1 MSLRNGPTAS
11 LLDLSGKTAFVTA
24 AGQGLGRG
32 VALRLADAGA
42 NVVVSHKRLDDAE
55 KVAKEITDAG
65 GKAIGV
71 LNDVTLTEQIEP
83 SLDKAT
89 DAFGGVDVLVNVAG
103 GMHPFQ
109 SFLDVDLPTFQATI
123 DRNLKGTYFLCQA
136 VAKRLVAAEKPGRLV
151 NIASTAAFR
160 PDFQLAAYNAAKA
173 SVVQFTRSI
182 AIELA
187 PHGIMAN
194 AVIPGPV
201 RTTNTEWIYDDP
213 VWQEAIKQRVPL
225 GHPADP
231 DDVAGA
237 VLFFSGKAAAH
248 VTGAM
253 IVVDGGFM
261 YN

>member
-1 MSLRNGPTAS
+1 MNLRNGPTAS
-11 LLDLSGKTAFVTA
+11 LLDLSGQTAFVTA

-32 VALRLADAGA
+32 IALRLADAGA
-42 NVVVSHKRLDDAE
+42 NVVVSHKRLEDGE
-55 KVAKEITDAG
+55 KVAAEIRAAG
-65 GKAIGV
+65 GRAIAV
-71 LNDVTLTEQIEP
+71 LNDVTVIEQIEP
-83 SLDKAT
+83 ALDKAT
-89 DAFGGVDVLVNVAG
+89 EAFGGVDILVNVAG

-109 SFLDVDLPTFQATI
+109 SFLEVDVPTVKSTL
-123 DRNLKGTYFLCQA
+123 DRNLTGTYFLSQA
-136 VAKRLVAAEKPGRLV
+136 VAKRLVAAEKPGRIV
-151 NIASTAAFR
+151 NIASTAYVR

-173 SVVQFTRSI
+173 AVVQFTHSI

-187 PHGIMAN
+187 PHKIIVN

-213 VWQEAIKQRVPL
+213 VWAEAIKQRVPL

-237 VLFFSGKAAAH
+237 VLFMSSKAAAH
-248 VTGAM
+248 ITGTS

-261 YN
+261 WN